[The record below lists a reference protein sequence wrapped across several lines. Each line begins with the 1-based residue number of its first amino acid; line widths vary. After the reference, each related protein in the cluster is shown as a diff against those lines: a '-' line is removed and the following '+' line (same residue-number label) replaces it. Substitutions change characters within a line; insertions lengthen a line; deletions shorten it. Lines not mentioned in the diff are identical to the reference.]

1 MQDLCRTV
9 KQSWGIKEL
18 CLLKSHWLVS
28 AVINYERQTGWCSQM
43 KQNMFGCA
51 AQPSNDA
58 GKQKDNCPLRWLWKS
73 LWRDVTWR
81 LRCASAIAKRRR
93 IRKRKKERW
102 KERHVMMHVS
112 RGSFAHNTAAVP
124 KRCTWPLTSEVR
136 VDWKSGTGKL
146 VVTVSR
152 KSGSS
157 DHRISWVGERDVSPL
172 HLANQW
178 QATNDASTSRHM
190 RAWSNELQP
199 LLWKQGEIPLA
210 YLCGL

>member
-93 IRKRKKERW
+93 ITKRKKER
-102 KERHVMMHVS
+102 KARDGAREQGIVCTQYCS
-112 RGSFAHNTAAVP
+112 RAEALLGRSG
-124 KRCTWPLTSEVR
+124 TWPLTSEVR

-157 DHRISWVGERDVSPL
+157 DHRISWVRERDVCPL
-172 HLANQW
+172 HLANQ
-178 QATNDASTSRHM
+178 
-190 RAWSNELQP
+190 
-199 LLWKQGEIPLA
+199 
-210 YLCGL
+210 

>member
-93 IRKRKKERW
+93 IRKGKKERKKGTW
-102 KERHVMMHVS
+102 W
-112 RGSFAHNTAAVP
+112 
-124 KRCTWPLTSEVR
+124 CTWAGDRLDTILQPCRR
-136 VDWKSGTGKL
+136 VAWT
-146 VVTVSR
+146 
-152 KSGSS
+152 
-157 DHRISWVGERDVSPL
+157 
-172 HLANQW
+172 Q
-178 QATNDASTSRHM
+178 RHM
-190 RAWSNELQP
+190 ASYQWSPCWLEEWNWETGSNRVQEIWFLWPQDLVGQRARRLSSPPGKSIADNKWYVN
-199 LLWKQGEIPLA
+199 I
-210 YLCGL
+210 